1 MVKGTVYYDGIT
13 AVKSGKTA
21 AEVKKAEQTPTE
33 PSEPDVPVEP
43 STPQQPSAPGQS
55 SGQESSSGGSQNNST
70 AAASVA
76 QAQLV
81 IPESAVEKMKQTQ
94 AAYNFYIENI
104 AVTVDA
110 EAIASWEGEMDLNVK
125 LRSIQNFSADFDAF
139 YIQKNKKTSV
149 LDKAVINVALSAAK
163 AQSIAY
169 VFGREAQNAYQ
180 LLNASPVSEIGTV
193 TIQADTNQEYLI
205 LY

>member
-1 MVKGTVYYDGIT
+1 MKDPKLLETMKVYKGQD
-13 AVKSGKTA
+13 
-21 AEVKKAEQTPTE
+21 
-33 PSEPDVPVEP
+33 DVP
-43 STPQQPSAPGQS
+43 
-55 SGQESSSGGSQNNST
+55 
-70 AAASVA
+70 
-76 QAQLV
+76 
-81 IPESAVEKMKQTQ
+81 
-94 AAYNFYIENI
+94 
-104 AVTVDA
+104 
-110 EAIASWEGEMDLNVK
+110 
-125 LRSIQNFSADFDAF
+125 ADFDAF
-139 YIQKNKKTSV
+139 YIQKNKKASV

>member
-1 MVKGTVYYDGIT
+1 M
-13 AVKSGKTA
+13 
-21 AEVKKAEQTPTE
+21 
-33 PSEPDVPVEP
+33 
-43 STPQQPSAPGQS
+43 
-55 SGQESSSGGSQNNST
+55 
-70 AAASVA
+70 A

-104 AVTVDA
+104 AVTVEA

-139 YIQKNKKTSV
+139 YIQKNKKASV

>member
-1 MVKGTVYYDGIT
+1 MAQV
-13 AVKSGKTA
+13 
-21 AEVKKAEQTPTE
+21 QL
-33 PSEPDVPVEP
+33 VEP
-43 STPQQPSAPGQS
+43 GYATADGVVVRGWDVVIDAAYQNALLTSQQVLL
-55 SGQESSSGGSQNNST
+55 
-70 AAASVA
+70 AASVDAA
-76 QAQLV
+76 QTPLTVDISLNGVTQLV
-81 IPESAVEKMKQTQ
+81 IPESAVEKMKQTK

-104 AVTVDA
+104 AVTVSA
-110 EAIASWEGEMDLNVK
+110 EEIASWEGEMDLNIR

-139 YIQKNKKTSV
+139 YIQKNKKASV
-149 LDKAVINVALSAAK
+149 LDKAVINVALSAAN